1 MARCWLAAFVLVV
14 SVTALGAA
22 YRPFGPI
29 ADQILLQ
36 SLDFAITG
44 RHWIPLD
51 NPFYLLLS
59 FAFDV
64 VIYALVFS
72 GIAVLIRR
80 IRRRGS
86 IQVESHK

>member
-1 MARCWLAAFVLVV
+1 MARSWLAALVFVV
-14 SVTALGAA
+14 SVTALGVA
-22 YRPFGPI
+22 YKPFGPV

-59 FAFDV
+59 LAFDII
-64 VIYALVFS
+64 IYALVFS
-72 GIAVLIRR
+72 GIAILIRR

-86 IQVESHK
+86 IQLEPHK